1 MANLEKTTLQLQ
13 RLCRCYWT
21 KGSSLR
27 HLRAET
33 STNVTL
39 VKILRMR
46 AARCLF
52 RGHIRHC
59 YGVYAY
65 ENEKTRNRILIE
77 KGGKLRVTT
86 DNAELQEEE
95 RLRIYEVKMVR
106 KERLKQLYKTEFAG
120 WQQQLGK
127 RGLAVEI
134 HYD

>member
-1 MANLEKTTLQLQ
+1 MTYYNDGSGRDSYINFTLKNPAPVTSIAQKKTELPANVY
-13 RLCRCYWT
+13 RR
-21 KGSSLR
+21 
-27 HLRAET
+27 LRAEA
-33 STNVTL
+33 S
-39 VKILRMR
+39 REQ
-46 AARCLF
+46 
-52 RGHIRHC
+52 

-65 ENEKTRNRILIE
+65 ENEKTRNRIMVE